1 MVGGPE
7 RIGGDALLD
16 VDMHPFG
23 GELRVRRR
31 IRVEA
36 EHELVCL
43 ATLYQSVACT
53 SPSFRSR
60 LENRA
65 AISNAPGPPA
75 SNALTG
81 LNGPCLLFLIS

>member
-16 VDMHPFG
+16 VEMHPIG
-23 GELRVRRR
+23 GEPRVRRR
-31 IRVEA
+31 IPVEA
-36 EHELVCL
+36 EREIVFLV
-43 ATLYQSVACT
+43 TLHQSVACT